1 MNEVLNYKINRIKN
15 KYILKKK
22 RLQELDEI
30 IEKLSDKY
38 SYVAIHNPE
47 WLGVSS
53 ATKELFDN
61 TLAIGEIYTEFEA
74 EHIAKRLIKKN
85 YKMIIFSAFMIN
97 WVPIVKTLKAL
108 NPEVEIKVIWHG
120 SNALLSEPID
130 FEIFKR
136 VLTLANE
143 KQIDQIAFVKKTM
156 ADFYKEKGYNT
167 FFLMN
172 TVKLDKIPKKKKRT
186 DKKVKI
192 GMYYSGNR
200 WVKNNFNQLSAA
212 SLIDNSVVDYVAIN
226 YQVEKF
232 SEFLKLKLT
241 GKKENMDRFK
251 LLERIAQNDITFYV
265 TFTECAPMVP
275 LESFEVGVPCITG
288 NNHHYWEGTELE
300 KYLVVDK
307 ADNIFAIKEKA
318 LYCLEHKSEIMKLYK
333 KWKKDYDKQVEKNI
347 KEFLE
352 EL

>member
-1 MNEVLNYKINRIKN
+1 MSEVLKYKYNRIKN
-15 KYILKKK
+15 KYILKQK
-22 RLQELDEI
+22 RLKELSGIVD
-30 IEKLSDKY
+30 KLSNDY
-38 SYVAIHNPE
+38 DYVVIHNPE

-61 TLAIGEIYTEFEA
+61 TLPLNEIYTNYEA
-74 EHIAKRLIKKN
+74 EYVAKCILKKK
-85 YKMIIFSAFMIN
+85 YKTVIFSAFMIN
-97 WVPIVKTLKAL
+97 WSSIVTSLKKL
-108 NPEVEIKVIWHG
+108 NPEIKVKVIWHG
-120 SNALLSEPID
+120 SNALLSEPLD
-130 FEIFKR
+130 FDIFKN
-136 VLTLANE
+136 VLILAEN

-156 ADFYKEKGYNT
+156 AEFYKEKGFNT

-172 TVKLDKIPKKKKRT
+172 TVKLDKIPKKRKRT
-186 DKKVKI
+186 DKKIKI

-212 SLIDNSVVDYVAIN
+212 SLIDNAVVDYVALN
-226 YQVEKF
+226 YAVKTF
-232 SEFLKLKLT
+232 SEHLKLKFT
-241 GKKENMDRFK
+241 GIEANMDRYK
-251 LLERIAQNDITFYV
+251 LLERVAQNDITFYV

-288 NNHHYWEGTELE
+288 NNHHYWDGTELE
-300 KYLVVDK
+300 KYLIVDK

-318 LYCLEHKSEIMKLYK
+318 LYCLEHKTEIMKLYK
-333 KWKKDYDKQVEKNI
+333 KWKKDYDKQVEKNT